1 MDFFREIRLH
11 KNFHTN
17 HSQKNQMLFKR
28 KKIFF
33 LLLGYCFLSPLSMA
47 QKRVTDSLK
56 SELTKED
63 LPDTSRINI
72 LIKLGDQ
79 LGYADAPAAIAYLK
93 DAYQLAKSK
102 NLYVKMGDALTGF
115 GQAYYRTDD
124 LDSCLYFLK
133 QADSLYKKSNSF
145 ESKISLISSKMNMA
159 TVLRSQGNS
168 STALPIYLE
177 GLDSLNA
184 IKKFAG
190 KDLKLAIAYSN
201 IGLLFFELGQYD
213 KALSYHRKGV
223 EIAEKNNLNDIR
235 SYYLKM
241 HFVVDFIKLKKYDSA
256 RIYLLRYEKPIKDLN
271 QPDVLS
277 QLYSSW
283 GFYYAGMKQQDLAL
297 ESFNNSYTYSLKSKN
312 GFRQEQMLAR
322 IADIYKEKKDY
333 EKSVSYFLKAYKL
346 SLKLKDRTSDL
357 EYLKD
362 LSYLNGELGHDHK
375 AVKYYRQ
382 YILLSD
388 SLNEV
393 GLKKKVDEIENKYQA
408 EKKEASIIALQKDN
422 QLQKSTLDQRRTFI
436 ISLIAGCILLLF
448 VASLFYKNFKTKN
461 RLLLQSEKLHQQQLS
476 ELETERKLEAA
487 EFVMKGQE
495 EERSRLAKDLHD
507 GVGGLLSGVKLSMS
521 NMKGNVFLSE
531 ENAHSFNNVIS
542 QLDQSIAELRRVSHN
557 MMPEALVKYGLK
569 EALEN
574 YCENLNLSG
583 KIKVQLQIYNMEKR
597 MEQNTEIVIY
607 RIVQELLNNV
617 IKHADAKSV
626 LIQLSR
632 EKDRFNLT
640 VEDDGKGFNI
650 SEHTPGAG
658 LANIK
663 ARAEYLNGS
672 VDIISAKGEGTSVN
686 IEGDAGNDI

>member
-1 MDFFREIRLH
+1 MMGFIYRDMKKYVESADQLYKALILVRQINN
-11 KNFHTN
+11 KN
-17 HSQKNQMLFKR
+17 LEAG
-28 KKIFF
+28 I
-33 LLLGYCFLSPLSMA
+33 
-47 QKRVTDSLK
+47 LK
-56 SELTKED
+56 S
-63 LPDTSRINI
+63 
-72 LIKLGDQ
+72 
-79 LGYADAPAAIAYLK
+79 
-93 DAYQLAKSK
+93 
-102 NLYVKMGDALTGF
+102 
-115 GQAYYRTDD
+115 
-124 LDSCLYFLK
+124 
-133 QADSLYKKSNSF
+133 
-145 ESKISLISSKMNMA
+145 
-159 TVLRSQGNS
+159 
-168 STALPIYLE
+168 
-177 GLDSLNA
+177 
-184 IKKFAG
+184 
-190 KDLKLAIAYSN
+190 
-201 IGLLFFELGQYD
+201 
-213 KALSYHRKGV
+213 
-223 EIAEKNNLNDIR
+223 
-235 SYYLKM
+235 
-241 HFVVDFIKLKKYDSA
+241 
-256 RIYLLRYEKPIKDLN
+256 
-271 QPDVLS
+271 
-277 QLYSSW
+277 
-283 GFYYAGMKQQDLAL
+283 
-297 ESFNNSYTYSLKSKN
+297 
-312 GFRQEQMLAR
+312 LAR
-322 IADIYKEKKDY
+322 AES
-333 EKSVSYFLKAYKL
+333 EMGNTTQSVHHYQ
-346 SLKLKDRTSDL
+346 
-357 EYLKD
+357 EYI
-362 LSYLNGELGHDHK
+362 N
-375 AVKYYRQ
+375 
-382 YILLSD
+382 LSD
-388 SLNEV
+388 SLKEQESKRKIN
-393 GLKKKVDEIENKYQA
+393 EIENKYQS

-436 ISLIAGCILLLF
+436 ISLTVGCILLLF
-448 VASLFYKNFKTKN
+448 VALLFYKNFKTKN

-686 IEGDAGNDI
+686 IEGDAGNDILKTNS